1 MDRTERFYRID
12 SLLHERRVVPL
23 AVFLEDL
30 GVSRAT
36 FKRDLEYMRD
46 RLNAPIVWDRERGGY
61 RFGVPDGAA
70 PQYELPG
77 LWFNASEIH
86 ALLTM
91 QHLLENLQP
100 GLLGP
105 HVAPLLARIRALIDE
120 GDHALEEVEKR
131 IRILHMAA
139 RRVPPRHFETV
150 SSALLSRKRLQLVH
164 YSRSRDAVTEREV
177 SPQRI
182 VFYRDNWYLDAW
194 CHLRE
199 AVRSFAVDAIRSA
212 STVDRAARPVAERTL
227 DEYLATGYGI
237 FSGKRTRTARLRFT
251 PERARWVADERW
263 HPRQSGG
270 YDEQGRWLLEF
281 PYSDD
286 RELLLDI
293 LRHGAEV
300 EVLAPAALRARVHAA
315 HLAAA
320 ERNAVPVKAAP

>member
-12 SLLHERRVVPL
+12 QLLHDRRVVPL
-23 AVFLEDL
+23 TLFLDEL

-61 RFGVPDGAA
+61 RFGAAEQGAR
-70 PQYELPG
+70 QYELPG

-91 QHLLENLQP
+91 QQLLENLQP

-105 HVAPLLARIRALIDE
+105 HVQPLLARIQALIGE
-120 GDHALEEVEKR
+120 GDHALDEVQRR

-150 SSALLSRKRLQLVH
+150 SSALLSRKRLEITH
-164 YSRSRDAVTEREV
+164 YSRGQDRVTSREL
-177 SPQRI
+177 SPQRL

-194 CHLRE
+194 CHLRKDLRSFAMD
-199 AVRSFAVDAIRSA
+199 AVRSATII
-212 STVDRAARPVAERTL
+212 DRAPRPVSERTL
-227 DEYLATGYGI
+227 DRHLASGYGI
-237 FSGKRTRTARLRFT
+237 FAGGRTRKARLRFS
-251 PERARWVADERW
+251 PERSRWVADEVW
-263 HPRQSGG
+263 HPSQSGRFDDAG
-270 YDEQGRWLLEF
+270 YWLLEF

-293 LRHGAEV
+293 LRHGDQV
-300 EVLAPAALRARVHAA
+300 EVLAPMALRAKVHAA
-315 HLAAA
+315 HLRAA
-320 ERNAVPVKAAP
+320 RLHQDGVG